1 MALPIPPVSVPL
13 GSAPRLRAVLPTEER
28 TPRMDARTEQRLAR
42 RWLRKGDAAAF
53 DALFQANMPLVRQV
67 ASRFKRMGLPLEDLH
82 QEGALGLMEAIRR
95 FDPERGLR
103 LSTYAPYWIRAYLYE
118 YTVRNRSLVRSGYG
132 KHGQLFR
139 LGAERRRLEAQL
151 GEDHAGIDAMLA
163 ERLHLSED
171 RVRSLGRR
179 LTLRDASLDVR
190 EHEDAP
196 PPPILVDETFSPEA
210 AAEASERDARVK
222 VALAA
227 VMHRLDPRE
236 RLILRERLMSDDEP
250 SLAELGRRLGVS
262 RERARQ
268 LEARVKS
275 KLRGSL
281 EPLALG

>member
-1 MALPIPPVSVPL
+1 
-13 GSAPRLRAVLPTEER
+13 
-28 TPRMDARTEQRLAR
+28 MDARTEQKLAR
-42 RWLRKGDAAAF
+42 RWLKKGDTAAF

-67 ASRFKRMGLPLEDLH
+67 AARFKRLGLPLEDLH

-95 FDPERGLR
+95 FDPDRGLR

-118 YTVRNRSLVRSGYG
+118 FTVRNRSLVRSGYG

-151 GEDHAGIDAMLA
+151 GEDHAGIDQMLA
-163 ERLHLSED
+163 ERMHLSED

-179 LTLRDASLDVR
+179 LALRDASLDVR

-196 PPPILVDETFSPEA
+196 PPTVLVDASGGPEASAA
-210 AAEASERDARVK
+210 AAERDALVK

-227 VMHRLDPRE
+227 AWDRLDARE
-236 RLILRERLMSDDEP
+236 RLILRERLMGDDEP

-275 KLRGSL
+275 KLRASL
-281 EPLALG
+281 EPIAQG